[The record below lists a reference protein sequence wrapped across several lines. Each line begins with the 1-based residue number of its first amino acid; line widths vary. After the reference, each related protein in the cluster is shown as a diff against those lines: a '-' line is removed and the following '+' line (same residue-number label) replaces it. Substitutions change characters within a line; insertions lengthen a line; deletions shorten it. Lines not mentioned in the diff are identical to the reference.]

1 MIVFLSSLLGFC
13 LIDSLLNR
21 LKLNGVYYFVHCIHN
36 GLIVMSTFND
46 VINTFM
52 HFKDLE
58 VFDTNMISVQLC
70 FALHFYHLL
79 YYWRKF
85 LFDDWLHHGLMIGI
99 ALPLGV
105 YLPSST
111 LLGFSLFFTTGLP
124 GGIDY
129 FLLFLVRN
137 NWLNPLI
144 EKRVNTFLNVW
155 IRSAGCAA
163 HAAFVIAYTFNQNTN
178 NKTLTQM
185 NNEVEYNLK
194 FYASLVTGCLTYWNG
209 QYFMERVVSDYSRRS
224 FIKQTERPTII
235 V

>member
-1 MIVFLSSLLGFC
+1 MLIFLSSLLGFC
-13 LIDSLLNR
+13 LFDSLLTR
-21 LKLNGVYYFVHCIHN
+21 LNLNGVYYFIHSIHN
-36 GLIVMSTFND
+36 GLIVMSTFGD
-46 VINTFM
+46 VVNTFTN
-52 HFKDLE
+52 FKQLNLY
-58 VFDTNMISVQLC
+58 DTNMVSVQLC

-85 LFDDWLHHGLMIGI
+85 LFEDWLHHGLMIGV

-137 NWLNPLI
+137 NWLNPII
-144 EKRVNTFLNVW
+144 EKRMNTWLNVW
-155 IRSAGCAA
+155 IRSSGCSA
-163 HAAFVIAYTFNQNTN
+163 HAAFVVAYTFNQSIVNQDDN
-178 NKTLTQM
+178 
-185 NNEVEYNLK
+185 NLK
-194 FYASLVTGCLTYWNG
+194 FYASLVTACLTYWNG
-209 QYFMERVVSDYSRRS
+209 QYFMERVVSDYAKHSYVP
-224 FIKQTERPTII
+224 KQTERPRIS

>member
-1 MIVFLSSLLGFC
+1 MLIFLASLFGFC
-13 LIDSLLNR
+13 ALDSLITKFNW
-21 LKLNGVYYFVHCIHN
+21 NGVYYFIHFIHN

-46 VINTFM
+46 VINTFTN
-52 HFKDLE
+52 FKQLE
-58 VFDTNMISVQLC
+58 IYDTNIVSVQLC

-85 LFDDWLHHGLMIGI
+85 LFEDWLHHGLMIGI

-137 NWLNPLI
+137 NIHHSN
-144 EKRVNTFLNVW
+144 
-155 IRSAGCAA
+155 
-163 HAAFVIAYTFNQNTN
+163 
-178 NKTLTQM
+178 
-185 NNEVEYNLK
+185 
-194 FYASLVTGCLTYWNG
+194 
-209 QYFMERVVSDYSRRS
+209 
-224 FIKQTERPTII
+224 
-235 V
+235 

>member
-1 MIVFLSSLLGFC
+1 MLIFFSSLLGFC
-13 LIDSLLNR
+13 LFDSLLTR
-21 LKLNGVYYFVHCIHN
+21 LNLNGVYYFIHSIHN
-36 GLIVMSTFND
+36 GLIVMSTFGD
-46 VINTFM
+46 VVNTFTN
-52 HFKDLE
+52 FKQLNLY
-58 VFDTNMISVQLC
+58 DTNMVSVQLC

-85 LFDDWLHHGLMIGI
+85 LFEDWLHHGLMIGV

-137 NWLNPLI
+137 NWLNAII
-144 EKRVNTFLNVW
+144 EKRMNTWLNVW
-155 IRSAGCAA
+155 IRSAGCSA
-163 HAAFVIAYTFNQNTN
+163 HAAFVVAYTFNQSIVNQDDN
-178 NKTLTQM
+178 
-185 NNEVEYNLK
+185 NLK
-194 FYASLVTGCLTYWNG
+194 FYASLVTACLTYWNG
-209 QYFMERVVSDYSRRS
+209 QYFMERVVSDYAKRS
-224 FIKQTERPTII
+224 YVPKQTERPTIS